1 MSASDIAVL
10 IAAPVVWLIG
20 YFQYTPKIR
29 AWPVTRFWLRLT
41 FVMVVVAMSATV
53 LKLVFSDSENDRAD
67 KILMLVTIAALGPIA
82 FWFIVATVRGW
93 SK

>member
-1 MSASDIAVL
+1 MDASDITGL
-10 IAAPVVWLIG
+10 IVPPAVWLIG
-20 YFQYTPKIR
+20 YFQYTPETR

-41 FVMVVVAMSATV
+41 FVMVVVAMGATV

-67 KILMLVTIAALGPIA
+67 KILTLVSVVALVPIA
-82 FWFIVATVRGW
+82 FWFIVATVR